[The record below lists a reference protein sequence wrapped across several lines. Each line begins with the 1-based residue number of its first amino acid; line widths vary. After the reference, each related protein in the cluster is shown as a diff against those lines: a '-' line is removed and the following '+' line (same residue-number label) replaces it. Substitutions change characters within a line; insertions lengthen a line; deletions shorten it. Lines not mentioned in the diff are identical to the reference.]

1 MLYGFIS
8 EIRNGQRKS
17 IGKTETKKCVNRKF
31 EIGFICAL
39 AVL

>member
-17 IGKTETKKCVNRKF
+17 IGKTETKKCVIENSK
-31 EIGFICAL
+31 
-39 AVL
+39 